1 MKNTVMTR
9 LFGGGAS
16 SLSSIRGIGAG
27 SEPFCAAERRT
38 VKSGFTL
45 AEVLITLGIIGVVAA
60 MTLPSIIQKKHKKDM
75 EVAFKKAYG
84 ALETAVY
91 SLSPDTY
98 ASYAGDVAGQ
108 STVFFDD
115 LMKKYKILKTGRWEQ
130 FYAKN
135 NKIKIKTYTLNEGS
149 QNNCVGLPKVIM
161 TDGSAIQAIHNCF
174 AQWIVIDTNGPKK
187 GPNAYGHDIFNFT
200 LSDKGRII
208 PVGSPKYGHWEMRG
222 NNTYCSKNSTNK
234 QNGASCA
241 YFAVS
246 NTCPDDETKTYW
258 ECLP

>member
-1 MKNTVMTR
+1 
-9 LFGGGAS
+9 
-16 SLSSIRGIGAG
+16 
-27 SEPFCAAERRT
+27 
-38 VKSGFTL
+38 
-45 AEVLITLGIIGVVAA
+45 

-98 ASYAGDVAGQ
+98 ASYSGNSGQ
-108 STVFFDD
+108 STIFFDD
-115 LMKKYKILKTGRWEQ
+115 MFKRYKILKTFRWQ
-130 FYAKN
+130 DLYSKN
-135 NKIKIKTYTLNEGS
+135 NKIEVKTYMLKSGS
-149 QNNCVGLPKVIM
+149 YNACVALPNRILA
-161 TDGSAIQAIHNCF
+161 DGSAIGAMYNCF
-174 AQWIVIDTNGPKK
+174 SSWIVIDTNGPKK

-208 PVGSPKYGHWEMRG
+208 PVGSPKYSHWEMRG
-222 NNTYCSKNSTNK
+222 HENFCSKNSTNS
-234 QNGASCA
+234 QNRASCA

-246 NTCPDDETKTYW
+246 NTCPDDKTKTYW